1 MENHQ
6 TQFIVDQQGNRTA
19 VLLDIQT
26 YQRILEQL
34 EELESLK
41 AYDAAK
47 ADDDEIIPFKQAV
60 AEIENHR

>member
-19 VLLDIQT
+19 VLLDIKT

-34 EELESLK
+34 EELASLQ

-47 ADDDEIIPFKQAV
+47 ADGDEIIPFEQAIT
-60 AEIENHR
+60 EIENPS